1 MKKIILLLISLSF
14 LSCSLDDGNEI
25 NFHREFLPIVSA
37 DVPEF
42 FVHGEDH
49 EVTVTYLRT
58 NTCYAFENIYYE
70 KNNNE
75 RIVAVLTKF
84 YENAS
89 NCSEIEEEVNATFT
103 VRAEQEETYVFN
115 FWQGVDDNGEDMYLI
130 IEVPVEQ

>member
-14 LSCSLDDGNEI
+14 LSCSLDDGNEVT
-25 NFHREFLPIVSA
+25 FHREFLPILSVDA
-37 DVPEF
+37 PEF
-42 FVHGEDH
+42 FTQGEDH
-49 EVTVTYLRT
+49 EITVTYTRP
-58 NTCYAFENIYYE
+58 NSCYQFDYIYYT

-75 RIVAVLTKF
+75 RTVAVLAKVL
-84 YENAS
+84 ENNN
-89 NCSEIEEEVNATFT
+89 NCIEVVEESETTFT